1 MTLLRFTNC
10 LAFFAAIIYPLQ
22 IIGASTT
29 SAYHVRRVVEEESTL
44 LTADNNNSSSI
55 NDNDTDETMII
66 ENIYDRVSQI
76 WELEGIDALT
86 KAVAIDSLSPNF
98 NSEWSTTGVYDTI
111 LDYYVEYATEKLG
124 DVTTITSK
132 KYGKETSP
140 PLIDGMDDSPPM
152 LLLTIEGTDT
162 NANTE
167 NVIVYM
173 HADTQPFNVSLKKL
187 GCVGAW
193 SVD

>member
-1 MTLLRFTNC
+1 MTPLRFINW

-22 IIGASTT
+22 IIGASTA

-44 LTADNNNSSSI
+44 LTAGNNNDI
-55 NDNDTDETMII
+55 EETMII
-66 ENIYDRVSQI
+66 ENIYDKVSQI

-98 NSEWSTTGVYDTI
+98 NSEWSNTGVYDTI

-124 DVTTITSK
+124 DFTTLTFK

-140 PLIDGMDDSPPM
+140 PLIDGIGDSPPM
-152 LLLTIEGTDT
+152 LLLTIEGTDKD
-162 NANTE
+162 ANTE
-167 NVIVYM
+167 NIIVYM
-173 HADTQPFNVSLKKL
+173 HADTQPFNVSLK
-187 GCVGAW
+187 
-193 SVD
+193 S

>member
-44 LTADNNNSSSI
+44 LTADNNNSI
-55 NDNDTDETMII
+55 NDNDTEETMII

-140 PLIDGMDDSPPM
+140 PLIDGIDDSPPM
-152 LLLTIEGTDT
+152 LLLTIEGTDR

-173 HADTQPFNVSLKKL
+173 HADTQPFNVSFR
-187 GCVGAW
+187 
-193 SVD
+193 S